1 MYTFMTGDNHK
12 CKKAKGVN
20 KNAVDDERNYED
32 YKNVWFIW
40 FYMRHKMNWISCKD
54 QNVRSYRI
62 NKTSLS
68 CYDDKKYIV
77 EDRYSRLSHFYF
89 FFFFFNTMEKGK
101 AKNYSQVNKDKL
113 KQTWKIKICQT
124 QIGKEKNSI

>member
-77 EDRYSRLSHFYF
+77 EDRYSRLSHFLHF
-89 FFFFFNTMEKGK
+89 FFFFST
-101 AKNYSQVNKDKL
+101 L
-113 KQTWKIKICQT
+113 WK
-124 QIGKEKNSI
+124 KEKQKIIAKSTKINLSKHEKSKFVRHR